1 MVNLKSRLVVVLL
14 ALYLLSSCAPTV
26 KEPRISEE
34 AQAEVQQV
42 MDSISKEVLMK
53 YIEKM
58 ASEDYAGRLSGTQ
71 EYKACASW
79 VASLFDQWG
88 LSPAGEKKTFL
99 QSYPNPYTIVFVG
112 GELSHSFKS
121 QGKWRAKKYKYEE
134 EYYPGSQ
141 SGNGKRTAEVVYVGF
156 GITAPELNYDDY
168 EGVNVKGK
176 IVLVEPEVPV
186 SSEDNPEL
194 YKEWGPYSSAQYKIK
209 MAVAHGA
216 RGMLIHQLTVNPDI
230 DYVEDFLVA
239 QVGDAV
245 VADVFAGTGKNH
257 ERVREAIRLNLK
269 PQSLLTQKSFT
280 IANFTEHHRSGI
292 GCNVIGLIEGIDPL
306 LKDQVIVLGA
316 NLDHCGFC
324 YEVIPGANDNASGMA
339 VLLGVAEAL
348 SKSPVKPKRSVLF
361 IAFGSREQAFRG
373 SEKYLESP
381 VFPKEKTVLF
391 LNLDGVGCGDKLKAL
406 AAQNYSHLWAYIS
419 KANAESVKLPIDALS
434 YVNIERPRRDADLFL
449 NRKIPSII
457 LQAYGAPTF
466 PHSTKDTVQTI
477 TPTML
482 ENLARILYKAVLNMA
497 NSSENF
503 FPLPAKQN
511 PQKK

>member
-1 MVNLKSRLVVVLL
+1 MVHHKSRITAVLL
-14 ALYLLSSCAPTV
+14 AFYWLSSCAPTA
-26 KEPRISEE
+26 KEPRISAE
-34 AQAEVQQV
+34 AQAEVQK
-42 MDSISKEVLMK
+42 MIEAISKDVLLK
-53 YIEKM
+53 YVEKM
-58 ASEDYAGRLSGTQ
+58 ASEDYAGRLSGTR
-71 EYKACASW
+71 EYKACANW
-79 VASLFDQWG
+79 VASLFEQWG
-88 LSPAGEKKTFL
+88 LSPAGEKNTFL
-99 QSYPNPYTIVFVG
+99 QFYPNPYTIVFVG

-121 QGKWRAKKYKYEE
+121 QGKWRIKKYKYEE

-186 SSEDNPEL
+186 CSEDNPEL

-209 MAVAHGA
+209 MAVAQGA
-216 RGMLIHQLTVNPDI
+216 RGMLIHRLTVNPDI
-230 DYVEDFLVA
+230 DYVQDFMVA
-239 QVGDAV
+239 QVGDTV
-245 VADVFAGTGKNH
+245 VTDIFAGTGKTH
-257 ERVREAIRLNLK
+257 EQIKKSIQDNLQ
-269 PQSLLTQKSFT
+269 PQSFLTQKSFT
-280 IANFTEHHRSGI
+280 IANFTEHHRNGV
-292 GCNVIGLIEGIDPL
+292 GYNVLGMIEGTDLL
-306 LKDQVIVLGA
+306 LKDQVIILGA

-348 SKSPVKPKRSVLF
+348 SKSPAKPKRSVLF
-361 IAFGSREQAFRG
+361 IAFGSREQALRG

-406 AAQNYSHLWAYIS
+406 AAKNYSHLWAHIS
-419 KANAESVKLPIDALS
+419 KANAESVKLPIDAVS
-434 YVNIERPRRDADLFL
+434 YANIERPRKDADLFL

-466 PHSTKDTVQTI
+466 PHTTKDTVHTI
-477 TPTML
+477 TPPML

-503 FPLPAKQN
+503 FPPPA
-511 PQKK
+511 